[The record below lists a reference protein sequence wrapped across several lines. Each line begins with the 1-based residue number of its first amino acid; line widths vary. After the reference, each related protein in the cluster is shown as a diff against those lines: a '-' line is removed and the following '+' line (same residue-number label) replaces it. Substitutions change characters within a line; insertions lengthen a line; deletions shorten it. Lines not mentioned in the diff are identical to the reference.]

1 MKERLV
7 IPEILDSLAADDPG
21 AKRAR
26 RDLGLINAIMGNYRW
41 LSGKMREADAVTPLH
56 WIETGSG
63 DGPLARFHDRF
74 SGTVTGLDFA
84 PRPPDWPARW
94 QWIEGDLFA
103 TLPDALPHGG
113 DAGLVANLFLH
124 HFDDAMLG
132 VLGKILNERISRLYF
147 VEPARET
154 IFRMLGY
161 GLFPFVNEVT
171 RHDLQVSIG
180 AGFRRGEL
188 AATFGLDDSWSIR
201 ETVTPLGAYRFEAW
215 KK

>member
-41 LSGKMREADAVTPLH
+41 LSGKMREADAGTPLH

-132 VLGKILNERISRLYF
+132 ALGKILNERISRLYF

-188 AATFGLDDSWSIR
+188 AATFGLDDSWSVR

>member
-1 MKERLV
+1 MKERKV
-7 IPEILDSLAADDPG
+7 IPEILDSLAQDDPR
-21 AKRAR
+21 AKRSR

-41 LSGKMREADAVTPLH
+41 LARKMGGADSSDPHH

-63 DGPLARFHDRF
+63 DGPLAVYRDRF
-74 SGTVTGLDFA
+74 PGTVSGLDFA
-84 PRPPDWPARW
+84 PRPRDWPANW
-94 QWIEGDLFA
+94 QWIEGDLYE
-103 TLPDALPHGG
+103 TLPNALPPQGR
-113 DAGLVANLFLH
+113 AGLVANLFLH

-132 VLGKILNERISRLYF
+132 ALGKILNERVARLYF

-154 IFRMLGY
+154 IFRVLGY

-188 AATFGLDDSWSIR
+188 APTLGLDDSWSVR
-201 ETVTPLGAYRFEAW
+201 ETVTLLGAYRFEAW